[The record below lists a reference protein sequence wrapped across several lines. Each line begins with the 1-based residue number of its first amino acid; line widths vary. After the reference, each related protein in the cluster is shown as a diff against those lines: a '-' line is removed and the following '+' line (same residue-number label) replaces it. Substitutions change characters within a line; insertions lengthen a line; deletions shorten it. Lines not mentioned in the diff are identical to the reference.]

1 LDGVPD
7 IMFVQSVNPTNAVPQ
22 QYNGRM
28 DFQATSKDLLAFS
41 TYYVPNDQTFL
52 NGPARTANLWHSNRL
67 NEAATLLW
75 IHTISGSWLNEARGG
90 VTRWFFNEIQSNP
103 QEPWGLPQDNL
114 DHVGSADLQYFGAPG
129 PGVFYQTTYNFRDTV
144 SAALGRH
151 SLKFGTD
158 LYWEQD
164 NDSQAWSAR
173 PSFSFHNLW
182 DFANDAPY
190 QENGNFDP
198 RTGLPTR
205 ATQYI
210 RSNIFAGFV
219 QDDFRVMPNLTL
231 NLGLRWEYFTPV
243 HEKYG
248 NISNVVL
255 GAAPDPL
262 LGLRLKVGG
271 DLYNAS
277 KNNWAPQIGFAWTPP
292 NSQRFVVRGGFG
304 IGYNRMEEAITL
316 NGRSNPPLVTGVSL
330 TGPEIVYIAGVPAN
344 VNQFNGW
351 PGNPN
356 TLQTFDP
363 ATGLPVGGSPV
374 DLNGFPLNLQT
385 PVVYRYSLGTEYNL
399 GGNWVAKLGY
409 QGSLSRHYT
418 RQNNLN
424 WLYSPL
430 NPGVSHLYYYS
441 NDANGSY
448 NALLVELQHHFSRQ
462 FQFDVQYRWS
472 HTIDDGSNDYFI
484 GEYPFGLQYLK
495 GNADFDVR
503 HNVKMYGVWSPR
515 FTKNNNWIDKILGGW
530 QISGILNW
538 HTGFPWTPVY
548 QNTGGNVVLPSP
560 FGYTN
565 LRPDNYFGGAGTDY
579 GNSTFMR
586 PNGNFPNGALA
597 YFTVPAFVPGGGIP
611 PAPSVG
617 RNLLRGPGYFSTD
630 VTLQKSFGLPKLP
643 ILGENARFEFRADF
657 FNVFNKLNLTP
668 LPPSGTA
675 DASNTISFDGTTS
688 NPLFGQ
694 AQSALNGRIIELQ
707 ARFSF

>member
-1 LDGVPD
+1 
-7 IMFVQSVNPTNAVPQ
+7 
-22 QYNGRM
+22 
-28 DFQATSKDLLAFS
+28 
-41 TYYVPNDQTFL
+41 
-52 NGPARTANLWHSNRL
+52 
-67 NEAATLLW
+67 
-75 IHTISGSWLNEARGG
+75 
-90 VTRWFFNEIQSNP
+90 
-103 QEPWGLPQDNL
+103 
-114 DHVGSADLQYFGAPG
+114 
-129 PGVFYQTTYNFRDTV
+129 
-144 SAALGRH
+144 
-151 SLKFGTD
+151 
-158 LYWEQD
+158 
-164 NDSQAWSAR
+164 
-173 PSFSFHNLW
+173 
-182 DFANDAPY
+182 
-190 QENGNFDP
+190 
-198 RTGLPTR
+198 
-205 ATQYI
+205 
-210 RSNIFAGFV
+210 
-219 QDDFRVMPNLTL
+219 
-231 NLGLRWEYFTPV
+231 
-243 HEKYG
+243 
-248 NISNVVL
+248 
-255 GAAPDPL
+255 
-262 LGLRLKVGG
+262 
-271 DLYNAS
+271 
-277 KNNWAPQIGFAWTPP
+277 
-292 NSQRFVVRGGFG
+292 
-304 IGYNRMEEAITL
+304 
-316 NGRSNPPLVTGVSL
+316 
-330 TGPEIVYIAGVPAN
+330 
-344 VNQFNGW
+344 
-351 PGNPN
+351 
-356 TLQTFDP
+356 
-363 ATGLPVGGSPV
+363 
-374 DLNGFPLNLQT
+374 
-385 PVVYRYSLGTEYNL
+385 LGTEYNL

-538 HTGFPWTPVY
+538 HTGFPWTPMY

-579 GNSTFMR
+579 SNSTFMR

-617 RNLLRGPGYFSTD
+617 RNVLRGPGYFNTD

-675 DASNTISFDGTTS
+675 DASNIISFDGTTS